1 MTKHLT
7 KNMEIAFIRSIYSN
21 RTQVPDFL
29 LANYAE
35 LGLSAEETLL
45 LARLFG
51 CTEPGEDVLS
61 EARLQR
67 CFGGAAEELAA
78 GLAALAAKGMLTP
91 DDVSGGYSLSGAYD
105 RLLELW
111 VFKSSVPAGQP
122 RQKAAK
128 PPQVKQTEAIKEVYA
143 MFEAE
148 FARPLS
154 PLELQKLNAWL
165 ITDGWQPAM
174 LREAVRRAV
183 LHGALSLAYI
193 DKILLRW
200 RSEGIATPEQL
211 ADDVPDKAAKP
222 KARRGKKAAESS
234 FESLEDYSKYF

>member
-45 LARLFG
+45 LSRLFG

-61 EARLQR
+61 ESRLHT

-78 GLAALAAKGMLTP
+78 GLAQLAAKGMLSP

-111 VFKSSVPAGQP
+111 VFKNSVPAGQP

-128 PPQVKQTEAIKEVYA
+128 PPQGKQTEAIKEVYA

-211 ADDVPDKAAKP
+211 ADDVPDKPAKP
-222 KARRGKKAAESS
+222 KARRGKKAAEPS
-234 FESLEDYSKYF
+234 FDSGADYGKYF

>member
-7 KNMEIAFIRSIYSN
+7 KNMEIAFIRSIYSH

-61 EARLQR
+61 EARLQT
-67 CFGGAAEELAA
+67 CFGGAAAELAA
-78 GLAALAAKGMLTP
+78 GLAQLSSKGMLTP
-91 DDVSGGYSLSGAYD
+91 DDVSGGYSLRGAYD
-105 RLLELW
+105 RMLELW
-111 VFKSSVPAGQP
+111 VFKNSVPVGEP
-122 RQKAAK
+122 RPKAAK
-128 PPQVKQTEAIKEVYA
+128 PEVKQTEAIKEVYA

-200 RSEGIATPEQL
+200 RSEGIAAPEQL

-222 KARRGKKAAESS
+222 RARRGKKAAEPS
-234 FESLEDYSKYF
+234 FDSGADYGKYF

>member
-1 MTKHLT
+1 MMKHLT

-51 CTEPGEDVLS
+51 CTEPGDDIIS
-61 EARLQR
+61 ESRLR
-67 CFGGAAEELAA
+67 MCFGGADEELSA
-78 GLAALAAKGMLTP
+78 GLTALAAKGMLST
-91 DDVSGGYSLSGAYD
+91 DDVSGSYSLSGAYD

-111 VFKSSVPAGQP
+111 VFKNSVPTGQP
-122 RQKAAK
+122 RQKAAE
-128 PPQVKQTEAIKEVYA
+128 QAQAFQTEAIKEVYA

-174 LREAVRRAV
+174 LREAARRAV

-200 RSEGIATPEQL
+200 RSEGIVTPEQL
-211 ADDVPDKAAKP
+211 ADDVPEKATKL
-222 KARRGKKAAESS
+222 KARRGKKAAEPS
-234 FESLEDYSKYF
+234 FDSETDYGKYF